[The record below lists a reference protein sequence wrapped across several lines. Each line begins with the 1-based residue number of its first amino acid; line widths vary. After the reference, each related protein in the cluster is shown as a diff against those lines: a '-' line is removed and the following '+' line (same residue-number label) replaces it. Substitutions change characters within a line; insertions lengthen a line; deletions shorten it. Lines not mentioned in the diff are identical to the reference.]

1 MTPLKVFY
9 TILAAAIV
17 LGFFYVLTLFSP
29 GGAYVPPEAKEVA
42 VEDALEMKT
51 QAGRLY
57 GEFLEKLK
65 LGEPTAADMEKLEKS
80 INLLSG
86 FIKQSETSDRAT
98 YADLAKMRTTLQN
111 VKGRKDAEEIPNI
124 LTKADEAFSSHNLL
138 EALELYKKAYDAQE
152 RVNRLYPD
160 SDYYNVSNLV
170 KAEQMLRLVSAVPL
184 ANEIKS
190 IQAQIKEEV
199 AQKHW
204 QEAKKLYEK
213 AIEIQNKIN
222 KDYANTSYA
231 DFSKVREFEI
241 ELDSLK
247 AAPLHSEI
255 EEAVAAGKKFE
266 EGKDYIAAAEQY
278 SVAVDK
284 QAELNANFA
293 LSSFASG
300 EKLSKLKILK
310 DIALSRPLYEDILS
324 MHAAL
329 SAMLR
334 EGAPAEKILP
344 AAENILVKCDSFKAE
359 HPLSDLLSEETVL
372 SLRYIGYLGKN
383 LQKIHGLC
391 EGNLLPL
398 DSSGKVK
405 MLKTEVPQELYE
417 LVMQENPSRNRG
429 AQNPVETVS
438 YENALDF
445 CRRLTW
451 LLGRKV
457 SLPSVEQYK
466 SALGSLKYADF
477 NAISWNAGNSNLRTR
492 SVATKEPNIKGF
504 YDLLGNVS
512 EFSAPDEKGRAFVF
526 GGNAQNWA
534 DAISEIPVAEIPT
547 SLRGDRTIGFRFVV
561 DYSGEGQK

>member
-1 MTPLKVFY
+1 MTPLKIFY
-9 TILAAAIV
+9 TILAAALV

-29 GGAYVPPEAKEVA
+29 GGAYVPPESKEVSI
-42 VEDALEMKT
+42 EDALEMKT
-51 QAGRLY
+51 QAGKLY

-65 LGEPTAADMEKLEKS
+65 LGEPTAADMENLEKS
-80 INLLSG
+80 INLLSD
-86 FIKQSETSDRAT
+86 FIKQSETADRAT
-98 YADLAKMRTTLQN
+98 YADLAKMRTTFQN
-111 VKGRKDAEEIPNI
+111 VKGRKDAEEIPGI

-138 EALELYKKAYDAQE
+138 EALELYKKAYEEQE

-255 EEAVAAGKKFE
+255 EEAISAGKKFE
-266 EGKDYIAAAEQY
+266 EGKDFIAAAEQY
-278 SVAVDK
+278 SIAVDK

-300 EKLSKLKILK
+300 EKLSKLKTLK
-310 DIALSRPLYEDILS
+310 DVALSRPLYEDILR

-329 SAMLR
+329 AAMLR

-359 HPLSDLLSEETVL
+359 HPLSDLLGEETIL
-372 SLRYIGYLGKN
+372 SMRYIGYLGRN

-391 EGNLLPL
+391 GGNLLPF
-398 DSSGKVK
+398 DNSGNVK

-457 SLPSVEQYK
+457 SLPTIEQYR

-492 SVATKEPNIKGF
+492 PVATKEPNIKGF
-504 YDLLGNVS
+504 YDLLGNVA
-512 EFSAPDEKGRAFVF
+512 ELSAPDEKGRAHAF
-526 GGNAQNWA
+526 GGSAQNWT
-534 DAISEIPVAEIPT
+534 DVISEIPVVEVPA

-561 DYSGEGQK
+561 DYSGGGQK